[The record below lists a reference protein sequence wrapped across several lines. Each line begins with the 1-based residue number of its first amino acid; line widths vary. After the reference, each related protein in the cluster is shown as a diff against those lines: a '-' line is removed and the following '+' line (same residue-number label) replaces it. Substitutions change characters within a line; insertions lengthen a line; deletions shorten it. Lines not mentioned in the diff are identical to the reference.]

1 MCVPVRHLGRTLG
14 TMNLNGDA
22 GRYGEREAALAQPFA
37 ALAVPSF
44 LALARPSAQ

>member
-1 MCVPVRHLGRTLG
+1 
-14 TMNLNGDA
+14 MNLNGDA

-44 LALARPSAQ
+44 LTLAHRPAQ